1 MIEKMLAHSSSKD
14 GSLSLEDY
22 ARLRIDLEAT
32 LPAPFTGLRSFF
44 SAGKIGLIIPG
55 IGRDASDA
63 VDVSTKFSSF
73 SP

>member
-1 MIEKMLAHSSSKD
+1 MLSYASSKD

-22 ARLRIDLEAT
+22 ARLRVDREAT

-44 SAGKIGLIIPG
+44 SAGKVGLIIPG
-55 IGRDASDA
+55 VGRDAWDA
-63 VDVSTKFSSF
+63 VDVSSKFSSV

>member
-1 MIEKMLAHSSSKD
+1 MIEKMLLYSSSKD

-22 ARLRIDLEAT
+22 ARLRIDREAT
-32 LPAPFTGLRSFF
+32 LPAPFTGLRSFL
-44 SAGKIGLIIPG
+44 SAGEVGLIIPG

-63 VDVSTKFSSF
+63 VDVSTKLSSF